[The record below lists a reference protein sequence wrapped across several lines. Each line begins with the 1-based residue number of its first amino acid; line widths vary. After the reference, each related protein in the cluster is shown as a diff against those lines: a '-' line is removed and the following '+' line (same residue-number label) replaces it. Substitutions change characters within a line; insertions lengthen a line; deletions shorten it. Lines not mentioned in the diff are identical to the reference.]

1 LHTDVA
7 VLWVVEMY
15 AADLAD
21 PLLDVRN
28 VVESFRSYHVTPP
41 GWDETLRDAIA
52 ALSRLRAPDQVSTVL
67 SALLP
72 ALELLL
78 MDGLDSSP
86 LVVEK
91 VATHVVSILKETKIP
106 GPSPEDDDWSFG
118 EASAS

>member
-1 LHTDVA
+1 MHTDVA
-7 VLWVVEMY
+7 VLRVVEMY

-78 MDGLDSSP
+78 TDGLDSSP

-91 VATHVVSILKETKIP
+91 VATHVVSILKETRIP

-118 EASAS
+118 EANAS

>member
-1 LHTDVA
+1 

-78 MDGLDSSP
+78 TDGLDSSP

-91 VATHVVSILKETKIP
+91 VATHVVSILKETTIP
-106 GPSPEDDDWSFG
+106 GPSPGDDDWSFG